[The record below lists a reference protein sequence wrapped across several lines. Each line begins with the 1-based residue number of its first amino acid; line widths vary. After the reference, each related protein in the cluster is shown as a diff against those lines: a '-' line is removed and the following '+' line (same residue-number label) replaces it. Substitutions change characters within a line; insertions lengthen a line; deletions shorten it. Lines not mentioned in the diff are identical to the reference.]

1 MKILTY
7 VVITLAALYFAVAQ
21 YGQYRAFKSV
31 KASLINAEGSRQ
43 ALVETFAQDSA
54 ICDSM
59 WRYLHDPNNKVTP
72 EVRLSI
78 NNLVIHLETK
88 QRHLDSINIEIEST
102 WTYIK
107 NNTPFWMQMGFSRS
121 K

>member
-1 MKILTY
+1 
-7 VVITLAALYFAVAQ
+7 
-21 YGQYRAFKSV
+21 
-31 KASLINAEGSRQ
+31 
-43 ALVETFAQDSA
+43 
-54 ICDSM
+54 M